1 MAITAKQVKELRDKT
16 SAGMM
21 DCKRALTE
29 SDGDLTK
36 AAEWLR
42 VKGLSSKDKK
52 AGRVAAEG
60 AVGSYI
66 HMGGKIGV
74 LLEVNCE
81 TDFVARSDSFTEF
94 VKDIAMHVAAAA
106 PQYVRREEV
115 PEAQIAKERSLFEA
129 EVREQGKPE
138 KIVDKIVTGKID
150 KWISEIC
157 LLEQG
162 FVKEPK
168 KTVEQLTAEVV
179 QKTGEKVEIRR
190 FSRYQ
195 LGEGIEK
202 RKENLAEEIAK
213 MTQAAADKAEE
224 SE

>member
-1 MAITAKQVKELRDKT
+1 MAITAKQVKELREKT
-16 SAGMM
+16 GAGMM
-21 DCKRALTE
+21 DCKKALTE
-29 SDGDLTK
+29 SEGDIGK

-52 AGRVAAEG
+52 SGRVAAEG

-81 TDFVARSDSFTEF
+81 TDFVGRSEAFGEF
-94 VKDIAMHVAAAA
+94 VKDVSMQIAAAA
-106 PQYVRREEV
+106 PKYVRRDEV
-115 PEAQIAKERSLFEA
+115 PEAEVAKERELFVA
-129 EVREQGKPE
+129 EVKEQGKPE
-138 KIVDKIVTGKID
+138 HIIDKIVTGKID
-150 KWISEIC
+150 KWMSEIC
-157 LLEQG
+157 LVEQG
-162 FVKEPK
+162 WVKEPK
-168 KTVEQLTAEVV
+168 MTIEQLTAEVT

-213 MTQAAADKAEE
+213 MTEAAAAKKAAE
-224 SE
+224 